1 MKTPVPGS
9 TCETGGETMVM
20 KETRVISRTVAR
32 RLAVEAQGLAGPR
45 PRADTEGVMKVVSRL
60 GCLQLDPINIVA
72 RSHLLVLWSRL
83 GSYDQELLDLLLWQE
98 RRLFEYWAHA
108 ASIVLTQD
116 YPIHQMRMRSYGKGS
131 DAWSQQVSAW
141 MQQNETLRIS
151 ILSALQQRGPLRSR
165 DFEDPVQVTW
175 RSSGWTDGRTVGR
188 MLDFIWAQG
197 HILVS
202 KRVGTQKWW
211 DLAERCLPPALISQE
226 PLAED
231 EVVCAAAQKA
241 LLALGVATAR
251 DITEHFTRYNYPGL
265 TEVVAHLEAIGR
277 ILRVRVQE
285 QSKDLAGTWFVHAEW
300 LPVLDRLE
308 QQTWEPR
315 TTLLSPFDNLICDR
329 KRTARLFDFIYQ
341 SEIYTPKDKRR
352 FGYYVM
358 PILSG
363 DQLIGRIDPMFDRA
377 RKQLTINAVYA
388 EPATSISRET
398 GQAIAVAI
406 EELAAFLGASTI
418 SYSHLK
424 PEGWKRI
431 LT

>member
-1 MKTPVPGS
+1 M
-9 TCETGGETMVM
+9 M
-20 KETRVISRTVAR
+20 KETRVISRTLAR
-32 RLAVEAQGLAGPR
+32 RMAIVAQGLAGSR
-45 PRADTEGVMKVVSRL
+45 PRADTEGIMDVIGRL
-60 GCLQLDPINIVA
+60 GCLQLDPITIVA

-83 GSYDQELLDLLLWQE
+83 GSYDQGLLDRLLWQE

-131 DAWSQQVSAW
+131 DSWSQQVSAW

-165 DFEDPVQVTW
+165 DFEDPVQVAW

-188 MLDFIWAQG
+188 MLDFLWAQG
-197 HILVS
+197 HILVA

-211 DLAERCLPPALISQE
+211 DLAERCLPSALISLE

-241 LLALGVATAR
+241 LRALGVATAR
-251 DITEHFTRYNYPGL
+251 EVTEHFTRHRYPGL
-265 TEVVAHLEAIGR
+265 AEVLTHLETTER

-285 QSKDLAGTWFVHAEW
+285 QGKDLAGTWFVHAEW
-300 LPVLDRLE
+300 LPVLERLE

-363 DQLIGRIDPMFDRA
+363 DQLIGRIDPTFDLA
-377 RKQLTINAVYA
+377 RKQLTINAVHA

-406 EELAAFLGASTI
+406 EELAAFLGATTI
-418 SYSHLK
+418 SYSHQK

>member
-1 MKTPVPGS
+1 
-9 TCETGGETMVM
+9 M

-32 RLAVEAQGLAGPR
+32 RLAIVAQGLAGPR
-45 PRADTEGVMKVVSRL
+45 PRADAKGIMDVVSRL

-83 GSYDQELLDLLLWQE
+83 GPYDPGLLDRLLWQE

-131 DAWSQQVSAW
+131 DSWSQQISAW
-141 MQQNETLRIS
+141 MQQNEALRTS

-165 DFEDPVQVTW
+165 DFEDPVQVAW
-175 RSSGWTDGRTVGR
+175 QSSGWTNGRTVGR
-188 MLDFIWAQG
+188 MLDFLWTQG
-197 HILVS
+197 HILVAR
-202 KRVGTQKWW
+202 RVGAQRWW
-211 DLAERCLPPALISQE
+211 DLAERCLPPVCISQE
-226 PLAED
+226 PLAD
-231 EVVCAAAQKA
+231 HEVVCAAAQKA
-241 LLALGVATAR
+241 LRALGVATAQEV
-251 DITEHFTRYNYPGL
+251 TEHFTRHRYPGL
-265 TEVVAHLEAIGR
+265 AEALTHLEATGR
-277 ILRVRVQE
+277 ILRVRVLE
-285 QSKDLAGTWFVHAEW
+285 QGKELAGPWFVHAEW
-300 LPVLDRLE
+300 LPVLEQLE
-308 QQTWEPR
+308 QQVWEPR

-329 KRTARLFDFIYQ
+329 ERTAHLFDFTYR
-341 SEIYTPKDKRR
+341 SEIYTPKDKRQ

-363 DQLIGRIDPMFDRA
+363 DQLIGRIDPTFDRG
-377 RKQLTINAVYA
+377 RKRLIINAVHA
-388 EPATSISRET
+388 ESATLIMRET

-406 EELAAFLGASTI
+406 EELAAFLGATTI
-418 SYSHLK
+418 SYSHQM

>member
-1 MKTPVPGS
+1 M
-9 TCETGGETMVM
+9 M
-20 KETRVISRTVAR
+20 KETHVISRTVAR
-32 RLAVEAQGLAGPR
+32 RLAIVAQGLAGPR
-45 PRADTEGVMKVVSRL
+45 PRADTEGIMEVLGRL

-83 GSYDQELLDLLLWQE
+83 GSYDQGLLDILLWQE

-116 YPIHQMRMRSYGKGS
+116 YPIHQMRMRRYGKES
-131 DAWSQQVSAW
+131 DSWSQQVSVW

-151 ILSALQQRGPLRSR
+151 ILSALHQRGPLRSR
-165 DFEDPVQVTW
+165 DFEDTVQVAW
-175 RSSGWTDGRTVGR
+175 QSSGWTDGRTVGR
-188 MLDFIWAQG
+188 MLDFLWAQG
-197 HILVS
+197 HILVA
-202 KRVGTQKWW
+202 KRVGAQKWW
-211 DLAERCLPPALISQE
+211 DLAERCLPPVWISKE
-226 PLAED
+226 RLAEH

-241 LLALGVATAR
+241 LRALGVATAR
-251 DITEHFTRYNYPGL
+251 EVSEHFTRHRYPGL
-265 TEVVAHLEAIGR
+265 SEVLTHLEATGR

-285 QSKDLAGTWFVHAEW
+285 QGKELAGPWFVYADW
-300 LPVLDRLE
+300 LPVLERLE
-308 QQTWEPR
+308 QQAWEPR

-329 KRTARLFDFIYQ
+329 KRTARLFDFTYR

-363 DQLIGRIDPMFDRA
+363 DQLIGRIDPTFDRG
-377 RKQLTINAVYA
+377 RKRLMINAVHA
-388 EPATSISRET
+388 EPATLITGET

-406 EELAAFLGASTI
+406 EELAAFLGATTI
-418 SYSHLK
+418 SYSHQI
-424 PEGWKRI
+424 PEGWKQI

>member
-1 MKTPVPGS
+1 
-9 TCETGGETMVM
+9 M
-20 KETRVISRTVAR
+20 KETRVISRAVAR
-32 RLAVEAQGLAGPR
+32 RLAIVAQGLAGPR
-45 PRADTEGVMKVVSRL
+45 PRADTEGIMEVISRL

-83 GSYDQELLDLLLWQE
+83 GPYDQGLLDRLLWQE

-116 YPIHQMRMRSYGKGS
+116 YPIHQMRMRSFGKRS
-131 DAWSQQVSAW
+131 DGWSQHVSAW
-141 MQQNETLRIS
+141 MQQNETLRLS

-165 DFEDPVQVTW
+165 DFEDPVQVAW

-188 MLDFIWAQG
+188 MLDFLWAQG

-202 KRVGTQKWW
+202 KRVGAHKWW
-211 DLAERCLPPALISQE
+211 DLAERCLPPSCIAQE
-226 PLAED
+226 PLAEH

-241 LLALGVATAR
+241 LRSLGVATAR
-251 DITEHFTRYNYPGL
+251 DITEHFTRNRYPGL
-265 TEVVAHLEAIGR
+265 SEELSELEAKER

-285 QSKDLAGTWFVHAEW
+285 RGQELVGPWFVHADL
-300 LPVLDRLE
+300 LPVLERLE
-308 QQTWEPR
+308 QQEWEPR

-329 KRTARLFDFIYQ
+329 KRTARLFDFRYQ

-363 DQLIGRIDPMFDRA
+363 DQLIGRIDPTLDRS
-377 RKQLTINAVYA
+377 RKQLLINAVHT
-388 EPATSISRET
+388 EPAAAITGEA
-398 GQAIAVAI
+398 GQAVAAAI
-406 EELAAFLGASTI
+406 EELAEFLGATKI
-418 SYSHLK
+418 SYSHQI
-424 PEGWKRI
+424 PEGWKQI

>member
-1 MKTPVPGS
+1 M
-9 TCETGGETMVM
+9 M

-32 RLAVEAQGLAGPR
+32 RLAIVAQGLAGPR
-45 PRADTEGVMKVVSRL
+45 PRADTEGIMDVIGRL

-72 RSHLLVLWSRL
+72 RSHLLVLWSRI
-83 GSYDQELLDLLLWQE
+83 GCYDQGLLDTLLWQE

-116 YPIHQMRMRSYGKGS
+116 YPLHQMRMRSYGKGS

-151 ILSALQQRGPLRSR
+151 ILSALQERGPLRSR
-165 DFEDPVQVTW
+165 DFEDPVQVAW

-188 MLDFIWAQG
+188 MLDFLWAQG

-202 KRVGTQKWW
+202 KRVGAHKWW
-211 DLAERCLPPALISQE
+211 DLAERCLPPSWIAQE
-226 PLAED
+226 PLAEH
-231 EVVCAAAQKA
+231 EVVCTAAQKA
-241 LLALGVATAR
+241 LRSLGVATPR
-251 DITEHFTRYNYPGL
+251 DITEHFTRNRYPGL
-265 TEVVAHLEAIGR
+265 AEVLSELEAKEC

-285 QSKDLAGTWFVHAEW
+285 QGKELAGPWFMHAEL
-300 LPVLDRLE
+300 LPVLERLE
-308 QQTWEPR
+308 QQEWEPR

-329 KRTARLFDFIYQ
+329 KRTARLFDFHYQ

-363 DQLIGRIDPMFDRA
+363 DQLIGRIDPAFDRS
-377 RKQLTINAVYA
+377 RKQLHINAVHT
-388 EPATSISRET
+388 EPATAITAET
-398 GQAIAVAI
+398 GQAIAAAI

-418 SYSHLK
+418 SYSHQLHK
-424 PEGWKRI
+424 GWKQI
-431 LT
+431 LS